1 MGMRIHH
8 GISTRWIKPC
18 LMELG
23 GKNSCIV
30 MPSAD
35 LDAAAEGAMKSAF
48 GLQNQKCSATSR
60 VYVHEDVAKQFI
72 ALLVSKTKEFVFA
85 KAGDPS
91 KALTELTCRPMSILV
106 QLSTRRPSIA
116 GPKLWSA
123 PARREQSFV
132 AANAS
137 PVSPLTRAT
146 SCSQLLHNSTS
157 AATFSLRNSSCRSWP
172 LGL

>member
-1 MGMRIHH
+1 MSPGLPPGCFCFLPGHGAVIGDALWQNPGIDGVVFTGSKTVGMRIHH

-30 MPSAD
+30 LPSAD

-60 VYVHEDVAKQFI
+60 VYVHEEVAEKFI
-72 ALLVSKTKEFVFA
+72 ALLVAKTKEFVFA

-91 KALTELTCRPMSILV
+91 KVLAPVLLTP
-106 QLSTRRPSIA
+106 A
-116 GPKLWSA
+116 G
-123 PARREQSFV
+123 
-132 AANAS
+132 
-137 PVSPLTRAT
+137 
-146 SCSQLLHNSTS
+146 
-157 AATFSLRNSSCRSWP
+157 
-172 LGL
+172 